1 MASTVFSVA
10 KVCESR
16 SSTSSCSRA
25 TASPQRIVALVLSAA
40 VACSDDAAKN
50 QEPQP
55 DSPLTTIASTS
66 GTQSPPV
73 VATAL
78 VSGVGPGIS
87 VADAIDSTLDGPLLV
102 NGFVLAK
109 GGDVRLC
116 DGLLESFPAQCGR
129 PSIVVDGLDLS
140 GLDLTEAQPGDRPR
154 LGRAF
159 FRESDEQ
166 RLGLPDSPQ

>member
-1 MASTVFSVA
+1 MRNRLALLGA
-10 KVCESR
+10 
-16 SSTSSCSRA
+16 
-25 TASPQRIVALVLSAA
+25 ALVLSAA
-40 VACSDDAAKN
+40 VACSDDGATER
-50 QEPQP
+50 EPQP

-73 VATAL
+73 IATAL

-102 NGFVLAK
+102 NGFVLAM

-129 PSIVVDGLDLS
+129 PSIVVDGLDL
-140 GLDLTEAQPGDRPR
+140 GGFDLTEASGVSWTAQPVQL
-154 LGRAF
+154 LG
-159 FRESDEQ
+159 EVSD
-166 RLGLPDSPQ
+166 GVFTVMSNVSASGASLP

>member
-1 MASTVFSVA
+1 VKNRLVLIGA
-10 KVCESR
+10 
-16 SSTSSCSRA
+16 
-25 TASPQRIVALVLSAA
+25 ALVLSTAI
-40 VACSDDAAKN
+40 ACSDDAAKD

-55 DSPLTTIASTS
+55 DSPLTAIASTS

-87 VADAIDSTLDGPLLV
+87 VADAIDSMLDGPLLV

-116 DGLLESFPAQCGR
+116 EGLLESFPAQCGT
-129 PSIVVDGLDLS
+129 PYIVVDGVDLS
-140 GLDLTEAQPGDRPR
+140 GFDLTEASGVSWTAQPVQL
-154 LGRAF
+154 LG
-159 FRESDEQ
+159 EVSD
-166 RLGLPDSPQ
+166 GVFTVLPNVSASGTSMP